1 MHGLFSGHALASN
14 RSPGFGI
21 QSQKG
26 GPRGNLCPIIW
37 KFFGLH

>member
-1 MHGLFSGHALASN
+1 MHGLFSGHRVSIESLTRLWDS
-14 RSPGFGI
+14 
-21 QSQKG
+21 SQKG